1 MSWPY
6 LFGFSGNR
14 LWVHYLH
21 QLSIS
26 NLLLRLQLCLIGFT
40 IWSYNTRHVF
50 QGVVAGEEL
59 MSKPVDDPAALR
71 LLLDES
77 GVSSQVTE
85 HIVSQGY
92 TTIALLGYAV
102 PKADALED
110 FVKFLTPSSAGS
122 EFQPFSPQVA
132 CLHPAVK
139 RCFDATQNDP
149 GIDSPSRAH
158 GGDPSTVGTTT
169 IFGNPSKNLGTAASF
184 GGSSESGLQGWWW
197 AERPISLWDYCNEW
211 CGRDFE
217 GSLFLAVACYKYEPG
232 RVNREDWKFM
242 KILYLV
248 WWGEL
253 QTNMIY
259 TELCLCIFTSN
270 QQIVLEE
277 SEHVHVISQE
287 RI

>member
-1 MSWPY
+1 MNLECPHRLLSTLYHRATPLLRCWAMQSQKPMPWKILWNFSHLHPLDPSFN
-6 LFGFSGNR
+6 LF
-14 LWVHYLH
+14 
-21 QLSIS
+21 
-26 NLLLRLQLCLIGFT
+26 LLRLHACAEQSRGASMPPRMTLELT
-40 IWSYNTRHVF
+40 ARLLHT
-50 QGVVAGEEL
+50 GVILVQWPCVKHLEPGDNHHFW
-59 MSKPVDDPAALR
+59 KPVQ
-71 LLLDES
+71 E
-77 GVSSQVTE
+77 
-85 HIVSQGY
+85 
-92 TTIALLGYAV
+92 
-102 PKADALED
+102 
-110 FVKFLTPSSAGS
+110 
-122 EFQPFSPQVA
+122 
-132 CLHPAVK
+132 
-139 RCFDATQNDP
+139 
-149 GIDSPSRAH
+149 
-158 GGDPSTVGTTT
+158 
-169 IFGNPSKNLGTAASF
+169 LGTAASF

-242 KILYLV
+242 EILYLV